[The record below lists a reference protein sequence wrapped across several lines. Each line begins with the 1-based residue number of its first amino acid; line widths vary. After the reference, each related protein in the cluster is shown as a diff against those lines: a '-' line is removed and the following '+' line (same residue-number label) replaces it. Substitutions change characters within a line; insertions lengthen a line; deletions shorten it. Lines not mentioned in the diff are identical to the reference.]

1 MKIALFLLST
11 WSAHA
16 GPTLEETRTA
26 LASEQMVV
34 REKATRE
41 LWQNGAASLPILEEL
56 SKNEDPEV
64 ALRADFVRRRLRM
77 GLKPDSPEDLLDLAE
92 ALEQAA
98 PEKRLSR
105 LIDLL
110 DHVEGAP
117 SALILLDHWARH
129 GLDQPDRLVAL
140 ARMVTESLLERRGD
154 WQRFFTW
161 DLSPPCR
168 AAIIVE
174 VARQDLPMQSSM
186 IAILGRMETAEV
198 YRHLQTFTDEI
209 TESTRLALAR
219 IAVTS
224 RETTLALT
232 LLREGLAKTSDNTL
246 VRALAFLEKTSGNQ
260 IENHQGPWQ
269 TELEVFRVRL
279 EQDYDELSRLNAR
292 IERQQ
297 ILRYEN
303 KLLAGS
309 FALPSLQND
318 DSPLSAALALKALHE
333 SFGNPPRQ
341 PDIEA
346 LTSAVLVDWTV
357 LARTLTLLGSPVEA
371 AEILSSNG
379 QVTSAINL
387 LWRTRH
393 REKALEL
400 AAPYLRELDE
410 TEQIKVRITLA
421 KLYLEAGEKEEAAKI
436 FEPLL
441 YLQVIRDSHQ
451 RAAIALGMQ
460 LFPRDKLL
468 PLAPDLQEDQ
478 PYRRASAIGA
488 FLPFPDKVAVTW
500 YEHFLKEE
508 PLQSPASLFNK
519 VETFLQGDLTKAR
532 AIISE
537 DFHNRTKKLVL
548 PIDSLYQN
556 VLFLRLPESLE
567 MVTKAAWFQL
577 STDDLS
583 RIIDDEAWPLETRK
597 KALESALLIDPIDP
611 VLLWHDLHLNQK
623 GDPETLLEMTLG
635 NPALVLQLG
644 ALTGKRETL
653 KNAAAVANMK
663 DGNALQV
670 LSVLAKSYLENGQAD
685 QAARLMQTALCGEV
699 AVGPQP
705 ATPIKATLENL
716 AIYFEAR
723 ATLAKD
729 ESTRAVWHERLR
741 KIR

>member
-1 MKIALFLLST
+1 MKIVLFLLS
-11 WSAHA
+11 AGMAQA
-16 GPTLEETRTA
+16 GPTLEETRAA
-26 LASEQMVV
+26 LASEQMTV
-34 REKATRE
+34 REEATRE
-41 LWQNGAASLPILEEL
+41 LWQNGAAALPILEEL
-56 SKNEDPEV
+56 SKIEDPEV

-77 GLKPDSPEDLLDLAE
+77 GLQPDSPEDLLDLAE
-92 ALEQAA
+92 ALEQAT
-98 PEKRLSR
+98 PKKRLSR
-105 LIDLL
+105 LIELL

-117 SALILLDHWARH
+117 SALILLDHWASH

-140 ARMVTESLLERRGD
+140 AQLVTESLLERRGD
-154 WQRFFTW
+154 WEKFFTW
-161 DLSPPCR
+161 DLSPQCR
-168 AAIIVE
+168 AAIIAE
-174 VARQDLPMQSSM
+174 VARQDLPMQSAM
-186 IAILGRMETAEV
+186 IAILGKQDTAEV

-209 TESTRLALAR
+209 SESTRLALAR
-219 IAVTS
+219 VAVTN
-224 RETTLALT
+224 REIPLALT
-232 LLREGLAKTSDNTL
+232 LLHEGLAKTSDTTL
-246 VRALAFLEKTSGNQ
+246 VRALAFLEKTSGNPAK
-260 IENHQGPWQ
+260 NHEGPWQ

-279 EQDYDELSRLNAR
+279 EEDYDELSRLNAR

-303 KLLAGS
+303 QLLAGS

-318 DSPLSAALALKALHE
+318 DSPLSSVLALKALHE

-346 LTSAVLVDWTV
+346 LASAILIDWTV

-371 AEILSSNG
+371 AETLSSNG
-379 QVTSAINL
+379 QVTSAIGL
-387 LWRTRH
+387 LWRTQH
-393 REKALEL
+393 QEKALEL

-421 KLYLEAGEKEEAAKI
+421 KLHLEAGAKEEAAKV

-441 YLQVIRDSHQ
+441 FLQVRRDDHR

-488 FLPFPDKVAVTW
+488 FLPFPEKVAVTW
-500 YEHFLKEE
+500 YEHFLKEQ
-508 PLQSPASLFNK
+508 PLQSPASLFTK
-519 VETFLQGDLTKAR
+519 VETFLQGDLTEAR
-532 AIISE
+532 ALISE
-537 DFHNRTKKLVL
+537 DFRTRTKKLVL

-567 MVTKAAWFQL
+567 MVRKAAWFQL
-577 STDDLS
+577 STHDLA
-583 RIIDDEAWPLETRK
+583 RIIEDEAWPLETRK
-597 KALESALLIDPIDP
+597 EALKTALLINPIDP
-611 VLLWHDLHLNQK
+611 ALLWHDLRLNQK
-623 GDPETLLEMTLG
+623 GASETLLELTLG
-635 NPALVLQLG
+635 NPSLVLQLG

-653 KNAAAVANMK
+653 KNAAAVANLK
-663 DGNALQV
+663 DSAALQV

-699 AVGPQP
+699 AVGSQP
-705 ATPIKATLENL
+705 ATPVKATLGNL
-716 AIYFEAR
+716 ATYFEAR
-723 ATLAKD
+723 ATLAED
-729 ESTRAVWHERLR
+729 DPTRAVWNERLR